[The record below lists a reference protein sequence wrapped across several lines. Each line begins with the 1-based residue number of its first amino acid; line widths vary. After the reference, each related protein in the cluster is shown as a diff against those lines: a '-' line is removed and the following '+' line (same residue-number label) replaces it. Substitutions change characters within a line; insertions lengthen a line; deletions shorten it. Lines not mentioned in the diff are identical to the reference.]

1 MALTGITWGR
11 VVAATTANE
20 TDTLTPK
27 HYENGTNTI
36 FDLYG
41 TINSA
46 IRLYSRKVI
55 TPEVSGGQYR
65 EKIEFYRYTGTF
77 DNTYDPTN
85 LSSATTTP
93 FTLAEGTIYKTEY
106 TEWIDLDAAHTAAG
120 DART

>member
-27 HYENGTNTI
+27 HYENGTN
-36 FDLYG
+36 FLVDVYG
-41 TINSA
+41 TINAA

-77 DNTYDPTN
+77 DNTYDPSHKT
-85 LSSATTTP
+85 SE
-93 FTLAEGTIYKTEY
+93 TLLGIETQG
-106 TEWIDLDAAHTAAG
+106 
-120 DART
+120 